1 MLLWTGDTQSN
12 VIWCHLHSTSANSK
26 IMHCVIFFMV
36 AYPTTSSYSVTMCR
50 YDREVPENSDD
61 DDLDWTGAPVFATEP
76 QFDANSSSKYAQD
89 IPNSCTSMCLCGF
102 HGVCL
107 ISMNKMLMFYVLS
120 ILMLLYFNAV
130 LSLIF

>member
-1 MLLWTGDTQSN
+1 MSHLNRQAPKIFASLVDNINVMLLSTERGTLSN
-12 VIWCHLHSTSANSK
+12 LIIDRLLWEIT
-26 IMHCVIFFMV
+26 IFSF
-36 AYPTTSSYSVTMCR
+36 TSSYSVTMCR

-89 IPNSCTSMCLCGF
+89 IPNSCNSMCLCGF
-102 HGVCL
+102 HRACF

-120 ILMLLYFNAV
+120 IGYWT
-130 LSLIF
+130 